1 MARQAQTSTA
11 VLGALSIE
19 PMTGYEIR
27 QAISTVLGHFWHESF
42 GQIYPCLADLEA
54 AGQVR
59 STPGDRPGSTRYE
72 ITPAGLHH
80 LQELLRE
87 PAVPQPPRNG
97 TLLRVFFG
105 RALPPDDLDALLAAD
120 EEAAHA
126 RLAGYAAIRASIADE
141 DEYAEHTPYWLATLR
156 AGELSTEAHLA
167 WLRETRAT
175 LGPPATLSPS

>member
-11 VLGALSIE
+11 VLGALFIE

-27 QAISTVLGHFWHESF
+27 QAISTILGHFWHESF

-54 AGQVR
+54 SGDVR

-72 ITPAGLHH
+72 ITPAGRSR
-80 LQELLRE
+80 LQDLLRE

-105 RALPPDDLDALLAAD
+105 RALPPGDLDALLAAD
-120 EEAAHA
+120 EEAAQA
-126 RLAGYAAIRASIADE
+126 RLAGYAAIRAGIADE
-141 DEYAEHTPYWLATLR
+141 ADHAEHSPFWLATLR
-156 AGELSTEAHLA
+156 AGELSTEAHLT
-167 WLRETRAT
+167 WLRETRAA
-175 LGPPATLSPS
+175 LIPPATLSPS